1 MCFIVSLLGFLLT
14 TLMYIKCETPSI
26 PGVNTSYQ
34 KSSPGPPQ
42 LSSPC
47 NQACNCSGV
56 SYSPVCG
63 GSLTYFSP
71 CHAGCTI
78 ANKTQ
83 TGSWS
88 YSDCTCLADIGQFP
102 GEVNKGICLVEC
114 RVKFTLFL
122 TLICATVFLTFLNYT
137 PALIVT
143 LRFALFVVIYFFN
156 ISSMK
161 KHPRFNLAAKLF
173 TQSRF
178 CFLHSTLITFLH
190 FLLLWAPDITH
201 YTPCLPPKLCVTF
214 VFYFSWNPHF
224 RCVKPEIQ
232 HENKTTKILDCSS

>member
-1 MCFIVSLLGFLLT
+1 MCTASKRSKSFLVGRRHVKT
-14 TLMYIKCETPSI
+14 INIKAPI
-26 PGVNTSYQ
+26 N
-34 KSSPGPPQ
+34 
-42 LSSPC
+42 
-47 NQACNCSGV
+47 
-56 SYSPVCG
+56 
-63 GSLTYFSP
+63 FF
-71 CHAGCTI
+71 
-78 ANKTQ
+78 Q

-88 YSDCTCLADIGQFP
+88 YSNCNCLADIGQFP

-190 FLLLWAPDITH
+190 FLLSWAPDITH

-214 VFYFSWNPHF
+214 VFYFSW
-224 RCVKPEIQ
+224 VLQWSQEK
-232 HENKTTKILDCSS
+232 